1 MVGKYLSVLGGIVAV
16 AVGIFSL
23 MSWWDEVTI
32 VSKAVLVVIL
42 IFGGLLAF
50 FAGAGE
56 IKDSA
61 AEKQKEEK
69 K

>member
-1 MVGKYLSVLGGIVAV
+1 VGKYLSVLGGIVAV
-16 AVGIFSL
+16 AAGIWGAVQ
-23 MSWWDEVTI
+23 WWDPEMAGFL
-32 VSKAVLVVIL
+32 KACLVVIL

-61 AEKQKEEK
+61 AEKRKEEEK
-69 K
+69 

>member
-1 MVGKYLSVLGGIVAV
+1 MGKYLSVLGGIVAV